1 MFDNFVVAK
10 TPQRRRWKSLLI
22 SFSIILHAAGLV
34 ALLIYGFWVIEKL
47 PLPKREVTIA
57 VAPPPP
63 PPPPPPAPSKKKV
76 ETKPDPKI
84 KRVKPMDTTQPV
96 DKKVEDEDVEIEI
109 VEDYGIEGG
118 VEGGVAGGMIG
129 GVVGGV
135 LEGVPGGVIEA
146 PPPPPPPPP
155 PAKPAVVPQVA
166 VEAKRIAGEKSIQ
179 PDDTVKIQMQR
190 DGKSRVVSTYRMCL
204 TKAGTIASIN
214 MVKSSGYPDYDRK
227 INSKMREWRYQPFIV
242 NGEPSPVCTMIT
254 FIYSQR

>member
-57 VAPPPP
+57 V
-63 PPPPPPAPSKKKV
+63 
-76 ETKPDPKI
+76 
-84 KRVKPMDTTQPV
+84 
-96 DKKVEDEDVEIEI
+96 
-109 VEDYGIEGG
+109 
-118 VEGGVAGGMIG
+118 
-129 GVVGGV
+129 
-135 LEGVPGGVIEA
+135 A